1 MASSPQPGRRARH
14 QASNRSSIILADLS
28 AMLRPHIARG
38 LSRPG
43 PTVAKASALMAAGS
57 LVLAL
62 VVPSEPASA
71 SAEVS
76 AAGALTADA
85 GVSAGAGAMSLARER
100 TEQQASRSVA
110 RTAAAVSAP
119 TVAAP
124 ATSPSFGA
132 MSFKAEEKPPPPP
145 PPPPPAAKSSGGS
158 SGSAARS
165 NRSSGSSGSSSSG
178 RGSGY
183 DWNAANSCSCARGLT
198 QNSMRVLAAVK
209 YSFPNMSSIGGVR
222 PDSIADHPSGRALD
236 FMTTNKGYGDS
247 IANMLISRSGELN
260 IEYIIWYQRIWFP
273 GKGWRQME
281 NRGGTTANHMDHVH
295 VTVR

>member
-1 MASSPQPGRRARH
+1 MASSPQPGRRAR
-14 QASNRSSIILADLS
+14 QASSTSSIIFADIS
-28 AMLRPHIARG
+28 AMLRPRVARG

-43 PTVAKASALMAAGS
+43 PTVAKAGALMAAGS

-71 SAEVS
+71 DATS
-76 AAGALTADA
+76 AAAFAADT
-85 GVSAGAGAMSLARER
+85 GVSAGAGALSLSGARG
-100 TEQQASRSVA
+100 EQPASRSVA
-110 RTAAAVSAP
+110 RPAVAVAAP
-119 TVAAP
+119 TVPAP
-124 ATSPSFGA
+124 ATAPEFGV
-132 MSFKAEEKPPPPP
+132 MRFKAEEKPPPPP
-145 PPPPPAAKSSGGS
+145 PPAAKSSGS

-165 NRSSGSSGSSSSG
+165 GGSGGSSATGSGGSG
-178 RGSGY
+178 GSGY
-183 DWNAANSCSCARGLT
+183 NWAAANSCSCARGLT

-209 YSFPNMSSIGGVR
+209 YSFPNMTSIGGVR

-247 IANMLISRSGELN
+247 IANMIIARSGELN

-273 GKGWRQME
+273 GKGWRHME